1 MEGLKVRLHHA
12 VATAPFLAHPG
23 EDEGKVPARLADR
36 AARFFPVGQRRDVCL
51 LGDPAAD
58 ITYVQAPLSCILD
71 DLEHPAKHLGLVLA
85 PPVEV
90 SIRLHLLAPR
100 ATPWY
105 VFALVWCGVNVCQL
119 QRGRPIDRKVGW

>member
-1 MEGLKVRLHHA
+1 MEELKVGVHDA
-12 VATAPFLAHPG
+12 IATAPFLAHPG

-36 AARFFPVGQRRDVCL
+36 AARFFGGERRDVCL
-51 LGDPAAD
+51 LGDPTAD
-58 ITYVQAPLSCILD
+58 VTYVQAPLTCILD
-71 DLEHPAKHLGLVLA
+71 DLEHPAKDRGLVVE
-85 PPVEV
+85 PPFEV